1 MPHIK
6 MSVTVPED
14 ILNEIKK
21 IAASR
26 ETKIS
31 HLVTEALGDKIMK
44 VKEEAFVSQ
53 INKILKDPEVIKEQ
67 LKMADDIAN
76 TTNIEE
82 LPW

>member
-26 ETKIS
+26 EIKVS
-31 HLVTEALGDKIMK
+31 RLVSEALGDTIRKN
-44 VKEEAFVSQ
+44 KEEAFVSQ
-53 INKILKDPEVIKEQ
+53 INKVLEDPEVIKEQ

-76 TTNIEE
+76 TTDTEE

>member
-26 ETKIS
+26 ETKVS
-31 HLVTEALGDKIMK
+31 HLVTEALGDKIIK

-53 INKILKDPEVIKEQ
+53 INKILEDPEVIKEQ
-67 LKMADDIAN
+67 RKMADDIAN

>member
-6 MSVTVPED
+6 MSVTVPEE

-44 VKEEAFVSQ
+44 VKEEAFVSK
-53 INKILKDPEVIKEQ
+53 INKIFKDPEVIKEQ
-67 LKMADDIAN
+67 LKMADEIVN
-76 TTNIEE
+76 TTDIGE

>member
-21 IAASR
+21 IAAGR

-44 VKEEAFVSQ
+44 VKEEAFVSK
-53 INKILKDPEVIKEQ
+53 INKIFKDHEVIKEK
-67 LKMADDIAN
+67 LKMADEIVN
-76 TTNIEE
+76 TTDIGE

>member
-26 ETKIS
+26 EAKIS
-31 HLVTEALGDKIMK
+31 HLVTEALVDKIMK

-53 INKILKDPEVIKEQ
+53 INKILKDPEVIREQ
-67 LKMADDIAN
+67 LKMANDIAN

>member
-26 ETKIS
+26 ETKVS
-31 HLVTEALGDKIMK
+31 HLVTEALGDKIIK

-53 INKILKDPEVIKEQ
+53 INKILEDPEVIKEQ
-67 LKMADDIAN
+67 RKMADDIAN
-76 TTNIEE
+76 STNIEE

>member
-1 MPHIK
+1 MPHVK

-31 HLVTEALGDKIMK
+31 HLVTEALGDTIRK

-53 INKILKDPEVIKEQ
+53 VNKVLEDPEVIKEQ

-76 TTNIEE
+76 SMNIEE

>member
-26 ETKIS
+26 ETKVS
-31 HLVTEALGDKIMK
+31 HLVTEALGDKIIK

-53 INKILKDPEVIKEQ
+53 INKILEDPEVLKEHR
-67 LKMADDIAN
+67 KMADDIAN

>member
-6 MSVTVPED
+6 MSVTIPED

>member
-1 MPHIK
+1 

-26 ETKIS
+26 EAKIS
-31 HLVTEALGDKIMK
+31 HLVTEALVDKIMK

-53 INKILKDPEVIKEQ
+53 INKILKDPEVIREQ

>member
-21 IAASR
+21 IAAGR
-26 ETKIS
+26 ETKVS
-31 HLVTEALGDKIMK
+31 RLVTEALVDTIRK
-44 VKEEAFVSQ
+44 VKEEAFVSR
-53 INKILKDPEVIKEQ
+53 INKVFEDPEVIKEQ

-76 TTNIEE
+76 TTDIEE

>member
-1 MPHIK
+1 MTHIK

-26 ETKIS
+26 ETKVS

-67 LKMADDIAN
+67 LKMADDIVN

>member
-14 ILNEIKK
+14 ILDEIKK

-26 ETKIS
+26 KTKVS
-31 HLVTEALGDKIMK
+31 HLVTEALGDKIKK
-44 VKEEAFVSQ
+44 VKEEAFVSR
-53 INKILKDPEVIKEQ
+53 INKVLKDPELIKEQ
-67 LKMADDIAN
+67 RKMADDIAN
-76 TTNIEE
+76 TTNLEE

>member
-14 ILNEIKK
+14 ILIEIKK

-26 ETKIS
+26 ETKVS
-31 HLVTEALGDKIMK
+31 HLVTEALGDKIRK

-67 LKMADDIAN
+67 LKMADDIVN

>member
-21 IAASR
+21 IAAS
-26 ETKIS
+26 KGAKVS
-31 HLVTEALGDKIMK
+31 HLVSEALGDKIIK

-53 INKILKDPEVIKEQ
+53 INKILEDPEVIEEQ
-67 LKMADDIAN
+67 RKMADDIAD
-76 TTNIEE
+76 TMNIEE

>member
-21 IAASR
+21 IAASKG
-26 ETKIS
+26 TKVS
-31 HLVTEALGDKIMK
+31 HLVSEALGDKIIK

-53 INKILKDPEVIKEQ
+53 INKILEDPEVIEEQ
-67 LKMADDIAN
+67 RKMADDIAD
-76 TTNIEE
+76 TMNIEE
-82 LPW
+82 LSW

>member
-1 MPHIK
+1 MPHLK

-21 IAASR
+21 IAGSR
-26 ETKIS
+26 GTKVS
-31 HLVTEALGDKIMK
+31 HMVTEALRDKIMK
-44 VKEEAFVSQ
+44 IKEDAFVSQ
-53 INKILKDPEVIKEQ
+53 INKILEDPEVIKDQ
-67 LKMADDIAN
+67 RKMADDIAN

>member
-14 ILNEIKK
+14 ILNEIRK

-31 HLVTEALGDKIMK
+31 HLVTEALGDKIRK

-76 TTNIEE
+76 STNIEE

>member
-6 MSVTVPED
+6 MSVTIPED

-76 TTNIEE
+76 TTNIKE

>member
-53 INKILKDPEVIKEQ
+53 INKILKDPEVIREQ

>member
-1 MPHIK
+1 MPHLK

-21 IAASR
+21 IAGSR
-26 ETKIS
+26 GTKVS
-31 HLVTEALGDKIMK
+31 HMVTEALRDKIMK
-44 VKEEAFVSQ
+44 IKEDAFVSQ
-53 INKILKDPEVIKEQ
+53 INKILEDPEVTKDQ

-76 TTNIEE
+76 AMNIEE